1 MIVTRTSSRLLRL
14 VSLLSARPIW
24 TCRELAERMAVTDR
38 TIRRDIARLRDLGY
52 GVESEP
58 GPWGGYRLSPGA
70 RMPPLVLDDEE
81 ALAVA
86 VGLREAAL
94 SGVLGTGQAALS
106 ALLKL
111 RQILPKHLGDQMAA
125 LEGALDHTPR
135 SGEPQIGMPVLLEL
149 ARACGSARR
158 ATLSYQNHAGR
169 ATVREIDPYRLVH
182 TGLRWYLV
190 ARDVAKQEWR
200 TFRADRVT
208 AVHPTTEPADLTDP
222 PEAAQLVSQ
231 GISSVSYPLYT
242 TIRLPLPL
250 DRALEAV
257 PPTIGT
263 HSPDGPEA
271 TVVRI
276 GGNSAERLA
285 AYLLSLG
292 TELTVLSPKDVREAL
307 SRRAQALLA
316 ANR

>member
-1 MIVTRTSSRLLRL
+1 MIRTSARLLRL
-14 VSLLSARPIW
+14 VSLLSVRPEW

-38 TIRRDIARLRDLGY
+38 TVRRDIARLRDLGY
-52 GVESEP
+52 GVESAP

-86 VGLREAAL
+86 VALREAAL

-111 RQILPKHLGDQMAA
+111 RQSLPTHLADQLNTLDGT
-125 LEGALDHTPR
+125 LEHTPR
-135 SGEPQIGMPVLLEL
+135 SGEPQIDTPLLLEL
-149 ARACGSARR
+149 ARACHSTLRT
-158 ATLSYQNHAGR
+158 TLSYRDHTGR
-169 ATVREIDPYRLVH
+169 ASVRAVDPYRLVH

-190 ARDVAKQEWR
+190 ARDVTKQEWR
-200 TFRADRVT
+200 TFRADRV
-208 AVHPTTEPADLTDP
+208 VSVRPTTEPADLTDP
-222 PEAAQLVSQ
+222 PDAAALVSR
-231 GISSVSYPLYT
+231 GIASVVYPVYT

-250 DRALEAV
+250 HRALQEI

-263 HSPDGPEA
+263 HNPDGPEA
-271 TVVRI
+271 TVVEI
-276 GGNSAERLA
+276 GGNSTDGLA
-285 AYLLSLG
+285 AYLLSLA
-292 TELTVLSPKDVREAL
+292 TPLTVLSPDEVR
-307 SRRAQALLA
+307 QALIRHAHALLT

>member
-1 MIVTRTSSRLLRL
+1 MTRTSSRLLRL
-14 VSLLSARPIW
+14 VSLLSARPVW
-24 TCRELAERMAVTDR
+24 TCRDLAERMTVTDR

-111 RQILPKHLGDQMAA
+111 RQVLPKHLADQMAV

-135 SGEPQIGMPVLLEL
+135 SGEPQIDMPMLLEL
-149 ARACGSARR
+149 TRACSSGLR
-158 ATLSYQNHAGR
+158 ATLSYRDHAGR
-169 ATVREIDPYRLVH
+169 ATVREVDPYRMVH

-190 ARDVAKQEWR
+190 ARDVVKQEWR
-200 TFRADRVT
+200 TFRADRVSD
-208 AVHPTTEPADLTDP
+208 VHSTTEPSDLTDP
-222 PEAAQLVSQ
+222 PEAAQLVSR
-231 GISSVSYPLYT
+231 GIASVTYPVYT

-276 GGNSAERLA
+276 GGNSAEHLA
-285 AYLLSLG
+285 AYLLNLG
-292 TELTVLSPKDVREAL
+292 TPPTVLSPNEVREAL
-307 SRRAQALLA
+307 ARRAQALLA
-316 ANR
+316 ANS

>member
-1 MIVTRTSSRLLRL
+1 MIRTSSRLLRL
-14 VSLLSARPIW
+14 VSLLSARPEW

-38 TIRRDIARLRDLGY
+38 TVRRDIARLRDLGY
-52 GVESEP
+52 GVESAS

-86 VGLREAAL
+86 VALREAAL

-111 RQILPKHLGDQMAA
+111 RQSLPAHLADQLSTLDRT
-125 LEGALDHTPR
+125 LENTPR
-135 SGEPQIGMPVLLEL
+135 SGAPQIDTLLLLEL
-149 ARACGSARR
+149 ARACR
-158 ATLSYQNHAGR
+158 AALRITLSYRDHAGR
-169 ATVREIDPYRLVH
+169 ASVRAVDPYRLVH

-190 ARDVAKQEWR
+190 ARDVTKQEWR
-200 TFRADRVT
+200 TFRADRVVSVRRT
-208 AVHPTTEPADLTDP
+208 SEPADLTDP
-222 PEAAQLVSQ
+222 PDAAALVSG
-231 GISSVSYPLYT
+231 GIASVVYPVYA

-250 DRALEAV
+250 DRALETV

-263 HSPDGPEA
+263 HSPDGPQV

-276 GGNSAERLA
+276 GGNSADQLA
-285 AYLLSLG
+285 AYLISLA
-292 TELTVLSPKDVREAL
+292 TPLTVLSPDEVRQAL
-307 SRRAQALLA
+307 VRHAEALLA
-316 ANR
+316 AHR

>member
-1 MIVTRTSSRLLRL
+1 MIRTSSRLLRL
-14 VSLLSARPIW
+14 VSLLSVRPEW

-38 TIRRDIARLRDLGY
+38 TVRRDIARLRDLGY
-52 GVESEP
+52 GVESAP

-86 VGLREAAL
+86 VALREAAL

-111 RQILPKHLGDQMAA
+111 RQSLPARLADQLSTLDGT
-125 LEGALDHTPR
+125 LEHTPR
-135 SGEPQIGMPVLLEL
+135 SGEPQIDTLVLLEL
-149 ARACGSARR
+149 ARGCHSAVRT
-158 ATLSYQNHAGR
+158 TLSYRDHAGR
-169 ATVREIDPYRLVH
+169 ASVRAVDPYRLVH

-190 ARDVAKQEWR
+190 ARDVAKGEWR
-200 TFRADRVT
+200 TFRADRV
-208 AVHPTTEPADLTDP
+208 VSVRPTTEPADLAHP
-222 PEAAQLVSQ
+222 PDAAALVSW
-231 GISSVSYPLYT
+231 GIASVVYPVYT
-242 TIRLPLPL
+242 TVRLPLPL
-250 DRALEAV
+250 ERALQKI

-263 HSPDGPEA
+263 HSPDGPGA

-276 GGNSAERLA
+276 GGNSTDQLA
-285 AYLLSLG
+285 AYLLGLA
-292 TELTVLSPKDVREAL
+292 TPLTVLAPDEVRQAIV
-307 SRRAQALLA
+307 RHAQALLT